1 VDHPVTGSVGQR
13 LPYQQ
18 VKAIHVTADGDWVD
32 CRPGQVGVLAIG
44 GPTVFPGYVV
54 DRGPD
59 GPVLDGLDK
68 LHDGWLDTGDL
79 ARVDDEGFVHLA
91 GRAKDLIIRGGHNI
105 DPAVIENALL
115 AHPQVT
121 GAQAV
126 GRPDIHAGEVPVAFV
141 TLAPGAET
149 TAAELEGWAAQRVPE
164 QAAAPKSITVLDAL
178 PVTHVG
184 KPFKPA
190 LRAEAAREA
199 VAHALRGLPTVAGIR
214 GVIEDGAVVIIV
226 GLHRR
231 ADQASVTEA
240 LDRFAI
246 TWRLELS

>member
-1 VDHPVTGSVGQR
+1 MWSTGA
-13 LPYQQ
+13 P
-18 VKAIHVTADGDWVD
+18 
-32 CRPGQVGVLAIG
+32 PGRCWTGWASCG
-44 GPTVFPGYVV
+44 G
-54 DRGPD
+54 
-59 GPVLDGLDK
+59 
-68 LHDGWLDTGDL
+68 GWLDTGDL
-79 ARVDDEGFVHLA
+79 ARVDEDGFVHLA

-115 AHPQVT
+115 AHPEVT
-121 GAQAV
+121 AAQAV
-126 GRPDIHAGEVPVAFV
+126 GRPDVHAGEVPVAFV

-149 TAAELEGWAAQRVPE
+149 TPEELGAWAAQRVPE
-164 QAAAPKSITVLDAL
+164 QAAAPKSVTVLDTL

-199 VAHALRGLPTVAGIR
+199 VTHALRGTPTITDVR
-214 GVIEDGAVVIIV
+214 GGVEDGAVVIV
-226 GLHRR
+226 VVLERST
-231 ADQASVTEA
+231 DQASVTEA